1 MDDLL
6 ALLVRH
12 GVAVVFAAT
21 LAARLGAPVPAVPF
35 LVVAGALSVDGQV
48 SLAGAVAAALAGN
61 LIGDAA
67 WFLAGRRWGY
77 RVMRLLCRISL
88 SADACV
94 ARSESF
100 LGRWGGASLIAAK
113 FVPGVSVV
121 APPMAGALRMSNTR
135 FLVFETV
142 AALIWTMLFLMLGR
156 LFHAAIGDVLSV
168 LANIGLAALA
178 LVSVALASLL
188 VWRYAIRHAARQG
201 QDVERIE
208 VGELRLALAADAA
221 APLVLDLRSDHARAL
236 DPRGIP
242 GAMGI
247 GLSELQSA
255 PDSIAALVS
264 PGDGREVVLFCDCP
278 HEASAVV
285 GARHLIAAGLPRVR
299 VLAGGLDAWQAASD
313 AAEAAEPVDDALTP
327 AAA

>member
-12 GVAVVFAAT
+12 GVSVVFAAT

-35 LVVAGALSVDGQV
+35 LVVAGALSVDGQL
-48 SLAGAVAAALAGN
+48 SLVGIIVAALAGN
-61 LIGDAA
+61 VIGDAA

-121 APPMAGALRMSNTR
+121 APPMAGALHMSNTR
-135 FLVFETV
+135 FLVFETI
-142 AALIWTMLFLMLGR
+142 AALIWTLLFVMLGR
-156 LFHAAIGDVLSV
+156 LFSAAIGDVLSV
-168 LANIGLAALA
+168 LANIGLAAVA
-178 LVSVALASLL
+178 LVAVALLTLL
-188 VWRYAIRHAARQG
+188 VWRYAMRFAARRSG
-201 QDVERIE
+201 DIERID
-208 VGELRLALAADAA
+208 VAELRLGLRAGGAAMPIVIDVRG
-221 APLVLDLRSDHARAL
+221 PRARAI
-236 DPRGIP
+236 DARSVP
-242 GAMGI
+242 GAIGI
-247 GLSELQSA
+247 ALGDLVK
-255 PDSIAALVS
+255 SINSLTALTS
-264 PGDGREVVLFCDCP
+264 PGDGRELIVYCDCP
-278 HEASAVV
+278 HDASAIV
-285 GARHLIAAGLPRVR
+285 GARRLIAAGLPRVR
-299 VLAGGLDAWQAASD
+299 VLAGGLEAWV
-313 AAEAAEPVDDALTP
+313 AAEQAAAEPIDHAPEP